1 MKLPNFQSLTTFAW
15 FFFFFGIV
23 FGGVGLLTFAHKLN
37 FLSRALP
44 TQGEV
49 IAVEAQT
56 DGEES
61 LYSLKVRFF
70 DQHGVR
76 QVFSPRLK
84 SNPPRYHPG
93 QVVDIYFDQT
103 DPAHGEINSF
113 LDMWLFESIFGGMG
127 AISLVIASAFLV
139 RDIHK
144 KRQRAWLLSFG
155 VKIKA
160 KFDSISQGNVV
171 INGKTANLIVCQYLD
186 PKDKLLYIYH
196 SDYIWFN
203 PKPHLPKSGDIDVWI
218 DPNNPA
224 KYWVDLSFLPQT
236 AANA

>member
-1 MKLPNFQSLTTFAW
+1 MADFEEAGETFLIEEGL
-15 FFFFFGIV
+15 FGDE
-23 FGGVGLLTFAHKLN
+23 FSYFA
-37 FLSRALP
+37 
-44 TQGEV
+44 
-49 IAVEAQT
+49 IT
-56 DGEES
+56 DGTTC
-61 LYSLKVRFF
+61 RFF
-70 DQHGVR
+70 PSAKDYK
-76 QVFSPRLK
+76 RLET
-84 SNPPRYHPG
+84 NDAGP
-93 QVVDIYFDQT
+93 QT
-103 DPAHGEINSF
+103 
-113 LDMWLFESIFGGMG
+113 GGMG

-171 INGKTANLIVCQYLD
+171 INGKTPNIIACQYLD